1 MLVQFPRQGCP
12 QFTLIASLC
21 ASNGYRHGF
30 IRGDIVPSERP
41 RYRAVNRIY
50 LIQGSLTEGNNFN
63 SFTDQRLTTCK
74 VSTGGSLEEKLDQN
88 TES

>member
-1 MLVQFPRQGCP
+1 MLDQSPRQGCP
-12 QFTLIASLC
+12 QFTFIASLC
-21 ASNGYRHGF
+21 ASDGYRHGF
-30 IRGDIVPSERP
+30 IRGYIIPSERP

-50 LIQGSLTEGNNFN
+50 LIQGSPTKGNDFN